1 MSNNSPQI
9 KTQLVVF
16 FEVNFKLVKMRHVLS
31 NIFDFVQFA
40 LDTNEFW
47 FNVGFLLSHDSG
59 LAPGYVTTFIKTF
72 ANERG
77 IVSCVQVTVSKRCVE
92 VWREHFHCRGVTF
105 SLVFSNLFILICCL
119 NWRKEH
125 PRNSKRND
133 RNKCL
138 YVRCFCFSTRRPRL
152 SWHFSPL
159 FRRLSFFHDP
169 CEIMNI

>member
-1 MSNNSPQI
+1 MSNSPQI

-59 LAPGYVTTFIKTF
+59 LVPGYVQHIKTF

-133 RNKCL
+133 RNKGL
-138 YVRCFCFSTRRPRL
+138 YVHWF
-152 SWHFSPL
+152 L
-159 FRRLSFFHDP
+159 FFNAGLA
-169 CEIMNI
+169 

>member
-1 MSNNSPQI
+1 MTVVSYRDMS
-9 KTQLVVF
+9 QL
-16 FEVNFKLVKMRHVLS
+16 
-31 NIFDFVQFA
+31 
-40 LDTNEFW
+40 
-47 FNVGFLLSHDSG
+47 
-59 LAPGYVTTFIKTF
+59 IKTF

-105 SLVFSNLFILICCL
+105 SLVISNLFILICCL

-138 YVRCFCFSTRRPRL
+138 YVRCFCFSTPASLKLPFFSFILALVFL
-152 SWHFSPL
+152 SWSLLWNSEHLKLLGGCKIFMGVDVDL
-159 FRRLSFFHDP
+159 ERKWIKVLV
-169 CEIMNI
+169 E

>member
-1 MSNNSPQI
+1 MYFQIYLISCNLPQI
-9 KTQLVVF
+9 PTNFGLTWVFSYLMTVVSYRDMSQL
-16 FEVNFKLVKMRHVLS
+16 K
-31 NIFDFVQFA
+31 
-40 LDTNEFW
+40 
-47 FNVGFLLSHDSG
+47 
-59 LAPGYVTTFIKTF
+59 KTF

-77 IVSCVQVTVSKRCVE
+77 IVSCVQVAVSKRCVE

-138 YVRCFCFSTRRPRL
+138 CSLFLFFNAPASLKLPFFSFISALVFL
-152 SWHFSPL
+152 S
-159 FRRLSFFHDP
+159 
-169 CEIMNI
+169 

>member
-59 LAPGYVTTFIKTF
+59 LVPGYVTTYKDFRKRTRHCF
-72 ANERG
+72 LRSSDCEQKMCGSLER
-77 IVSCVQVTVSKRCVE
+77 
-92 VWREHFHCRGVTF
+92 TF
-105 SLVFSNLFILICCL
+105 SLSRCHVLISNFKFVHFDLLSEL
-119 NWRKEH
+119 A
-125 PRNSKRND
+125 KRTP
-133 RNKCL
+133 KK
-138 YVRCFCFSTRRPRL
+138 FETQ
-152 SWHFSPL
+152 
-159 FRRLSFFHDP
+159 
-169 CEIMNI
+169 

>member
-1 MSNNSPQI
+1 MYFQIYLISCNLPQI
-9 KTQLVVF
+9 PTNFGLTWVFSYLMTVVSYRDMSQL
-16 FEVNFKLVKMRHVLS
+16 
-31 NIFDFVQFA
+31 
-40 LDTNEFW
+40 
-47 FNVGFLLSHDSG
+47 
-59 LAPGYVTTFIKTF
+59 IKTF

-105 SLVFSNLFILICCL
+105 SLVISNLFILICCL

-138 YVRCFCFSTRRPRL
+138 YVRCFCFSTPASLKLPFFSFILALVFL
-152 SWHFSPL
+152 S
-159 FRRLSFFHDP
+159 
-169 CEIMNI
+169 